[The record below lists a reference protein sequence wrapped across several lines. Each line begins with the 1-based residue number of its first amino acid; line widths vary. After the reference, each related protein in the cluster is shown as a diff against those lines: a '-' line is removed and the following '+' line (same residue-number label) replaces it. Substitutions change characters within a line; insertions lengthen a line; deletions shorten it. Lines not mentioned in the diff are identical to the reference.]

1 MIQLKISNHP
11 LDEIS
16 SQLSLVTAFQD
27 VRPLKGRA
35 GLVDWRLN
43 GRLSKFMR
51 EQKFKGEKG
60 EALLMPSRGRI
71 DSSELMILGLGKKS
85 EIHDPEVPHL
95 LTLIVEK
102 LLHKKCHSFS
112 LSLSDL
118 IPGMFEWRNAVRLFV
133 SMISGRNE
141 DMTVTLVEDGPYV
154 EDAKKRH
161 MDFAYD
167 VNVHYELM

>member
-11 LDEIS
+11 LDEIPN
-16 SQLSLVTAFQD
+16 QLALVTAFED
-27 VRPLKGRA
+27 VRPLKGRL

-43 GRLSKFMR
+43 GRLSQLIR
-51 EQKFKGEKG
+51 SEKFKGGKG
-60 EALLMPSRGRI
+60 EALLMPTRGRI
-71 DSSELMILGLGKKS
+71 DSTELMILGLGSKT

-102 LLHKKCHSFS
+102 LLHKKCNSFT

-141 DMTVTLVEDGPYV
+141 DMTVTLVEDSPYV

-167 VNVHYELM
+167 VAVHYELM

>member
-11 LDEIS
+11 LDEIPG
-16 SQLSLVTAFQD
+16 QLALVTAFED

-43 GRLSKFMR
+43 GRLSKFIR
-51 EQKFKGEKG
+51 DSKFQGTKG
-60 EALLMPSRGRI
+60 EALLMPTRGRI
-71 DSSELMILGLGKKS
+71 DSSELLLLGVGPKTTIRDS
-85 EIHDPEVPHL
+85 EIPHL

-102 LLHKKCHSFS
+102 VLHK
-112 LSLSDL
+112 
-118 IPGMFEWRNAVRLFV
+118 NAPPFRFPSPTSSPACSNGAMPFALFV
-133 SMISGRNE
+133 SMISGREE
-141 DMTVTLVEDGPYV
+141 DLSVTLVEDGAFV

-167 VNVHYELM
+167 VSVHYDLM

>member
-1 MIQLKISNHP
+1 LIQLKISNHP
-11 LDEIS
+11 LDEIP
-16 SQLSLVTAFQD
+16 SQLALVTAFED

-43 GRLSKFMR
+43 GRLSKFIR
-51 EQKFKGEKG
+51 ESKFKGSKG
-60 EALLMPSRGRI
+60 EALLMPTRGRI
-71 DSSELMILGLGKKS
+71 DSEELLILGVGAKS
-85 EIHDPEVPHL
+85 SIRDPEIPHL

-102 LLHKKCHSFS
+102 LLQKRCASFS
-112 LSLSDL
+112 LSLTDL

-133 SMISGRNE
+133 SMISGRDE
-141 DMTVTLVEDGPYV
+141 EMSVTLVEDGLFV

-167 VNVHYELM
+167 VAVHYDLM

>member
-11 LDEIS
+11 LDEIPG
-16 SQLSLVTAFQD
+16 QLALVTAFED

-43 GRLSKFMR
+43 GRLSKFIR
-51 EQKFKGEKG
+51 DSKFQGTKG
-60 EALLMPSRGRI
+60 EALLMPTRGRI
-71 DSSELMILGLGKKS
+71 DSSELLLLGVGPKTTIRDS
-85 EIHDPEVPHL
+85 EIPHL

-102 LLHKKCHSFS
+102 VLHKKCASFS
-112 LSLSDL
+112 LSLTDL

-133 SMISGRNE
+133 SMISGREE
-141 DMTVTLVEDGPYV
+141 DLSVTLVEDGAFV

-167 VNVHYELM
+167 VSVHYDLM

>member
-11 LDEIS
+11 LDEIPA
-16 SQLSLVTAFQD
+16 QLALVTTFED
-27 VRPLKGRA
+27 IRPLKGRA

-43 GRLSKFMR
+43 GRLSQLIRQSKF
-51 EQKFKGEKG
+51 QGAKG
-60 EALLMPSRGRI
+60 EALLMPTRGRI
-71 DSSELMILGLGKKS
+71 DSNELLLLGVGPKS
-85 EIHDPEVPHL
+85 SLRDPEIPHL

-102 LLHKKCHSFS
+102 LLQKKCASFS
-112 LSLSDL
+112 LSLTDL

-133 SMISGRNE
+133 SMISGRE
-141 DMTVTLVEDGPYV
+141 GDLSVTLVEDGPFV

-167 VNVHYELM
+167 VAVHYDLM

>member
-11 LDEIS
+11 LDEIP

-27 VRPLKGRA
+27 VRPLKGCA

-43 GRLSKFMR
+43 GRLSKFMK
-51 EQKFKGEKG
+51 ESKFKGEKG
-60 EALLMPSRGRI
+60 EALLMPTRGRL
-71 DSSELMILGLGKKS
+71 DSSELLILGLGNKS

-102 LLHKKCHSFS
+102 LLHKKCSSFS

-118 IPGMFEWRNAVRLFV
+118 IPGMFEWRNAV
-133 SMISGRNE
+133 
-141 DMTVTLVEDGPYV
+141 
-154 EDAKKRH
+154 
-161 MDFAYD
+161 
-167 VNVHYELM
+167 